1 MIKMAV
7 IKKNV
12 PIKDSV
18 TESIEFIENE
28 ANNRRKKEKEMKIL
42 CQKQQ
47 QHYAKVFLMTIQL
60 KWEKYQDK
68 IKGE

>member
-1 MIKMAV
+1 MEQMIKMAV

-42 CQKQQ
+42 CQKQ
-47 QHYAKVFLMTIQL
+47 
-60 KWEKYQDK
+60 
-68 IKGE
+68 